1 MNPKNKLI
9 LTLIKENRITIE
21 EADILLQKDYYPI
34 SFCNC
39 NSYNPKSYNYN
50 STIQY
55 KNTTD

>member
-39 NSYNPKSYNYN
+39 NSYNPKSYN